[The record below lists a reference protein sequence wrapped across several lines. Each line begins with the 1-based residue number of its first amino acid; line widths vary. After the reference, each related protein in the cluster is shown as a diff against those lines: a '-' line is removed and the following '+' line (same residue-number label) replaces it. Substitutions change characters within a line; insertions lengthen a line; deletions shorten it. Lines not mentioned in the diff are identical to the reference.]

1 VEYGIRYNGYK
12 RISLDEVLHISEE
25 KGGKLDFMF
34 ARQIAPFNIE
44 AIWALLY
51 IKNII
56 DTSSYSN
63 RVKKINLD
71 VLQWGDDK
79 FSFNIEKGIFIEP
92 QILYNNLKYYIAVQ
106 SKSKLRES
114 NIKIKDVY
122 LDVNKIS
129 KMIEETGLEYMEESL
144 NHLIK
149 EGKVINGMV
158 NILDFWGLTTLYYIS
173 EISKYIFG
181 INNYE
186 IEEFKDKIK
195 LINGDEFYISGYE
208 LKLKYKGVELRFR
221 VYDISHIHEKE
232 IERYGSKRN
241 GYIILSLY
249 SGSGYILFE
258 EDLEKSLAS
267 EKIIEFSREAKERTG
282 YDILLFEL
290 DERKLI
296 EKEII
301 DEKDYVKFIGKN
313 YNVIIDS
320 IRKIYGI

>member
-12 RISLDEVLHISEE
+12 RISLDEVLNILEE

-44 AIWALLY
+44 TILALLY

-56 DTSSYSN
+56 DAY
-63 RVKKINLD
+63 RVKEINLD
-71 VLQWGDDK
+71 ILQWGDDK
-79 FSFNIEKGIFIEP
+79 FSFNIEKGIFVEP

-129 KMIEETGLEYMEESL
+129 KMIEETGLEYMKESL

-181 INNYE
+181 IDNYE
-186 IEEFKDKIK
+186 IRTFNDKIK

-208 LKLKYKGVELRFR
+208 LKFKYKGVELRFR

-232 IERYGSKRN
+232 IERYGSKKN

-249 SGSGYILFE
+249 SGNGYILFE
-258 EDLEKSLAS
+258 EDFEKSLAA

-296 EKEII
+296 EKGII
-301 DEKDYVKFIGKN
+301 GEKDYGKFIGKN
-313 YNVIIDS
+313 YGIIDN
-320 IRKIYGI
+320 IRKEYGI

>member
-44 AIWALLY
+44 TILALLY

-56 DTSSYSN
+56 DAY
-63 RVKKINLD
+63 RVNEINLD

-79 FSFNIEKGIFIEP
+79 FSFNIEKGIFVEP

-129 KMIEETGLEYMEESL
+129 KMIEETGLEYMKESM

-158 NILDFWGLTTLYYIS
+158 NILDFWGLATLYYIS
-173 EISKYIFG
+173 EISKHIFG

-186 IEEFKDKIK
+186 IRTFNDKIK

-208 LKLKYKGVELRFR
+208 LKFKYKEVELRFR

-232 IERYGSKRN
+232 IERYGSKKN

-249 SGSGYILFE
+249 SGNGYILFE
-258 EDLEKSLAS
+258 EDFEKSLAA
-267 EKIIEFSREAKERTG
+267 EKIIEFSRGAKERTG

-296 EKEII
+296 EKGII
-301 DEKDYVKFIGKN
+301 GEKDYGKFIGKN
-313 YNVIIDS
+313 YVIIDN
-320 IRKIYGI
+320 IRKEYGI

>member
-1 VEYGIRYNGYK
+1 MVEYGIRYNGYK

-44 AIWALLY
+44 TILALLY

-56 DTSSYSN
+56 DAY
-63 RVKKINLD
+63 RVKEINLD
-71 VLQWGDDK
+71 ILQWGDDK
-79 FSFNIEKGIFIEP
+79 FSFSIEKGIFVEP

-129 KMIEETGLEYMEESL
+129 KMIEETGLEYMKESM

-149 EGKVINGMV
+149 EGKVTNSMV

-173 EISKYIFG
+173 DISKYIFG

-186 IEEFKDKIK
+186 IRTFNDKIK

-208 LKLKYKGVELRFR
+208 LKFKYKGVELRFR
-221 VYDISHIHEKE
+221 IYDISHIHEKE
-232 IERYGSKRN
+232 IERYGSKKN

-249 SGSGYILFE
+249 SGNGYILFE
-258 EDLEKSLAS
+258 EDFEKSSAA

-296 EKEII
+296 EKGII
-301 DEKDYVKFIGKN
+301 GEKDYGKFIGKN
-313 YNVIIDS
+313 YVIIDN
-320 IRKIYGI
+320 IRKEYGI

>member
-1 VEYGIRYNGYK
+1 MEYGIRYNGYK

-44 AIWALLY
+44 TILALLY

-56 DTSSYSN
+56 DAY
-63 RVKKINLD
+63 RVEEINLD
-71 VLQWGDDK
+71 ILQWGDDK
-79 FSFNIEKGIFIEP
+79 FSFNIEKGIFVEP

-114 NIKIKDVY
+114 NIKINDVY

-129 KMIEETGLEYMEESL
+129 KMIEENGLEYMKESM

-149 EGKVINGMV
+149 EGKVTNGMV

-181 INNYE
+181 IDNYE
-186 IEEFKDKIK
+186 IRTFDDKIK

-208 LKLKYKGVELRFR
+208 LKFKYKELQLRFR

-232 IERYGSKRN
+232 IERYGSKKN

-249 SGSGYILFE
+249 SGNGYIL
-258 EDLEKSLAS
+258 
-267 EKIIEFSREAKERTG
+267 
-282 YDILLFEL
+282 
-290 DERKLI
+290 
-296 EKEII
+296 
-301 DEKDYVKFIGKN
+301 
-313 YNVIIDS
+313 
-320 IRKIYGI
+320 

>member
-12 RISLDEVLHISEE
+12 RISLDEVLNILEE

-44 AIWALLY
+44 TILALLY

-56 DTSSYSN
+56 DAY
-63 RVKKINLD
+63 RVKEINLD
-71 VLQWGDDK
+71 ILQWGDDK
-79 FSFNIEKGIFIEP
+79 FSFNIEKGIFVEP

-129 KMIEETGLEYMEESL
+129 KMIEETGLEYMKESL

-149 EGKVINGMV
+149 EGKVTNGIV

-173 EISKYIFG
+173 DISKYIFG
-181 INNYE
+181 IDNYE
-186 IEEFKDKIK
+186 IRTFNDKIK

-208 LKLKYKGVELRFR
+208 LKFKYKGVELRFR

-232 IERYGSKRN
+232 IERYGSKKN

-249 SGSGYILFE
+249 SGNGYILFE
-258 EDLEKSLAS
+258 EDLEKSLAA

-296 EKEII
+296 EKGII
-301 DEKDYVKFIGKN
+301 GEKDYGKFIGKN
-313 YNVIIDS
+313 YVIIDN
-320 IRKIYGI
+320 IRKEYGI

>member
-1 VEYGIRYNGYK
+1 
-12 RISLDEVLHISEE
+12 
-25 KGGKLDFMF
+25 MF

-44 AIWALLY
+44 TILALLY

-56 DTSSYSN
+56 DGYSN
-63 RVKKINLD
+63 RVKEINLD
-71 VLQWGDDK
+71 ILQWGGDK
-79 FSFNIEKGIFIEP
+79 FSFNIEKGIFVEP

-114 NIKIKDVY
+114 NINIKDVY

-129 KMIEETGLEYMEESL
+129 KMIEETGLGYMKESL

-149 EGKVINGMV
+149 EGKVTNGIV

-181 INNYE
+181 INNHE
-186 IEEFKDKIK
+186 IRTFNDKIR
-195 LINGDEFYISGYE
+195 LINGDEFYIYGYE
-208 LKLKYKGVELRFR
+208 LKFKYKDVELRFR
-221 VYDISHIHEKE
+221 IYDISHIHEKE
-232 IERYGSKRN
+232 IERYGSKKN

-249 SGSGYILFE
+249 SGNGYILFE

-282 YDILLFEL
+282 YYILLFEL
-290 DERKLI
+290 DEEELI
-296 EKEII
+296 KKGIV
-301 DEKDYVKFIGKN
+301 DKKDYVKFIDKN
-313 YNVIIDS
+313 YNVIINN
-320 IRKIYGI
+320 IRKEYGI

>member
-12 RISLDEVLHISEE
+12 RISLDEVLNILEE

-44 AIWALLY
+44 TILALLY

-56 DTSSYSN
+56 DAY
-63 RVKKINLD
+63 RVKEINLD
-71 VLQWGDDK
+71 ILQWGDDK
-79 FSFNIEKGIFIEP
+79 FSFNIEKGIFVEP

-129 KMIEETGLEYMEESL
+129 KMIEETGLEYMKESL

-181 INNYE
+181 IDNYE
-186 IEEFKDKIK
+186 IRTFNDKIK

-208 LKLKYKGVELRFR
+208 LKFKYKGVELRFR

-232 IERYGSKRN
+232 IERYGSKKN

-249 SGSGYILFE
+249 SGNGYILFE
-258 EDLEKSLAS
+258 EDFEKSLAA

-296 EKEII
+296 EKRII
-301 DEKDYVKFIGKN
+301 GEKDYGKFIGKN
-313 YNVIIDS
+313 YVIIDN
-320 IRKIYGI
+320 IRKEYGI